1 MNIIEIF
8 KDILN
13 GLDSGS
19 FYFDVNNPKS
29 LKKNCNAPSNKSG
42 VYIFIT
48 EYINTPDRE
57 EPNEDIVYIG
67 CSGHIENDTVIN
79 RIGGLQRRIYG
90 KQNGMSRGEF
100 YKSKINDKEI
110 NKMKVCWFSVKNE
123 DPEEIE
129 YKLILRYITT
139 YKRFPKF
146 NNKLERKKENWI

>member
-1 MNIIEIF
+1 MNILEIF

-19 FYFDVNNPKS
+19 FYFDVKNPKS
-29 LKKNCNAPSNKSG
+29 LKKNCNAPSDQSG

-48 EYINTPDRE
+48 EYINTPNIE
-57 EPNEDIVYIG
+57 KPKEDIVYIG
-67 CSGHIENDTVIN
+67 CSGHIENDKLIH

-90 KQNGMSRGEF
+90 KQNGMSRGKF
-100 YKSKINDKEI
+100 YQHNINYKEI
-110 NKMKVCWFSVKNE
+110 SNMKVCWFTVKNE

-129 YKLILRYITT
+129 YQLILRYITT

-146 NNKLERKKENWI
+146 NNKLERKKETWI